1 MRAGV
6 ASAWLWAMPS
16 ASRQL
21 LAYRF
26 PPGSRFEGQ
35 LVGALE
41 RIESGGTMRIVDA
54 LFVGR
59 DPESGD
65 LTAVSMSADGAS
77 GMIGRLLSFRLD
89 DHARQ
94 TATGQALEGPA
105 GPAVRSLAANLEPGA
120 AVASVLV
127 EHTWAL
133 SMSETIGRL
142 GGTELLNEFVEGSE
156 ADNAWDRLPG
166 IASAG

>member
-1 MRAGV
+1 
-6 ASAWLWAMPS
+6 MPV

-41 RIESGGTMRIVDA
+41 RIESGGTMRILDA

-59 DPESGD
+59 DPDSGEVV
-65 LTAVSMSADGAS
+65 AVAMSNAGAA
-77 GMIGRLLSFRLD
+77 GMIGSLLSFRLD

-94 TATGQALEGPA
+94 AATAKALEGPA
-105 GPAVRSLAANLEPGA
+105 GDVVRSVADSMSPGEA
-120 AVASVLV
+120 IASVLV

-133 SMSETIGRL
+133 TLHETVERL
-142 GGTELLNEFVEGSE
+142 GGTQMLSE
-156 ADNAWDRLPG
+156 SGEPAEVDNAWDRLPLSG
-166 IASAG
+166 RDN

>member
-1 MRAGV
+1 
-6 ASAWLWAMPS
+6 MPVG
-16 ASRQL
+16 SRQL
-21 LAYRF
+21 LAFRF

-41 RIESGGTMRIVDA
+41 RIESGGTMRIIDA

-59 DPESGD
+59 DPDSAGVV
-65 LTAVSMSADGAS
+65 AVSMSNAGAA
-77 GMIGRLLSFRLD
+77 GMIGSLLSFRLD

-94 TATGQALEGPA
+94 AATAHALEGPA
-105 GPAVRSLAANLEPGA
+105 GAVVESLADTLAPGE

-133 SMSETIGRL
+133 TLSETVDRL
-142 GGTELLNEFVEGSE
+142 GGTHLLSESGDAEL
-156 ADNAWDRLPG
+156 DNAWDRLSVPDRDG
-166 IASAG
+166 

>member
-1 MRAGV
+1 
-6 ASAWLWAMPS
+6 MPS
-16 ASRQL
+16 GSRQL

-41 RIESGGTMRIVDA
+41 RIESGGTMRILDA

-59 DPESGD
+59 DPDSGD
-65 LTAVSMSADGAS
+65 VIAVSMSTDSSA

-89 DHARQ
+89 DHERQ
-94 TATGQALEGPA
+94 TTTQRALDGPA
-105 GPAVRSLAANLEPGA
+105 GPVVRSLAAKLEPGEA
-120 AVASVLV
+120 IASLLV
-127 EHTWAL
+127 EHAWAVAL
-133 SMSETIGRL
+133 NEAIGRL
-142 GGTELLNEFVEGSE
+142 GGTEVLSEFVEHSE

-166 IASAG
+166 I

>member
-1 MRAGV
+1 
-6 ASAWLWAMPS
+6 MPS
-16 ASRQL
+16 GSTQL

-41 RIESGGTMRIVDA
+41 RIESGGTMRILDA

-59 DPESGD
+59 DPDSGD
-65 LTAVSMSADGAS
+65 VIAVSMSTDSSA

-89 DHARQ
+89 DHERQ
-94 TATGQALEGPA
+94 TTTERALDGPA
-105 GPAVRSLAANLEPGA
+105 GPVVRSLAAKLEPGEA
-120 AVASVLV
+120 IASLLV
-127 EHTWAL
+127 EHAWAVAL
-133 SMSETIGRL
+133 NEAIGRL
-142 GGTELLNEFVEGSE
+142 GGTEVLSEFVEHSE

-166 IASAG
+166 I

>member
-1 MRAGV
+1 
-6 ASAWLWAMPS
+6 MPA

-41 RIESGGTMRIVDA
+41 RIESGGTMRILDA

-59 DPESGD
+59 DPDSAEVV
-65 LTAVSMSADGAS
+65 AVAMSNAGAA
-77 GMIGRLLSFRLD
+77 GMIGSLLSFRLD
-89 DHARQ
+89 DHSRQ
-94 TATGQALEGPA
+94 AATASALEGPA
-105 GPAVRSLAANLEPGA
+105 GDVVRSVAETLAPGE

-127 EHTWAL
+127 EHSWAVRL
-133 SMSETIGRL
+133 HETVDRL
-142 GGTELLNEFVEGSE
+142 GGSTLLSE
-156 ADNAWDRLPG
+156 AGGEEVENAWDRLV
-166 IASAG
+166 AG